1 MTKTSVCKKCRRVGQ
16 KLFLKGER
24 CFSQKCALVRK
35 PYIPGLHGGSGIR
48 KGTSEYGEQLIEKQK
63 IRYSY
68 GISEKQLKNYFKK
81 IVRQKGNKEELLIGQ
96 LESRL
101 DNVVFRLG
109 WAASRALARQ
119 LVNHG
124 HILVNR
130 RKNDIPSYQVKK
142 GDVIQLRER
151 SKKLAPFRDLK
162 TTLKKYQTPAWLSL
176 DKQKL
181 IGEVIDHPQAAD
193 LNKIGEISKV
203 IEYYSR

>member
-1 MTKTSVCKKCRRVGQ
+1 MTNVCKKCRRVGQ

-35 PYIPGLHGGSGIR
+35 PYIPGLHGRSRRR
-48 KGTSEYGEQLIEKQK
+48 KGASEYGQQLIEKQK

-68 GISEKQLKNYFKK
+68 GISEKQFKNYFKK
-81 IVRQKGNKEELLIGQ
+81 IVSQKGNNEELLIGQ
-96 LESRL
+96 LENRL
-101 DNVVFRLG
+101 DNLVFKLG
-109 WAASRALARQ
+109 WAASRILARQ
-119 LVNHG
+119 LVRHG

-130 RKNDIPSYQVKK
+130 RKNNIPSYQAKK
-142 GDVIQLRER
+142 GDIIQIRAK

-162 TTLKKYQTPAWLSL
+162 TTLKKYQTPTWLSL

-181 IGEVIDHPQAAD
+181 EGKIIDHPKVAD
-193 LNKIGEISKV
+193 IDKVGEISKV